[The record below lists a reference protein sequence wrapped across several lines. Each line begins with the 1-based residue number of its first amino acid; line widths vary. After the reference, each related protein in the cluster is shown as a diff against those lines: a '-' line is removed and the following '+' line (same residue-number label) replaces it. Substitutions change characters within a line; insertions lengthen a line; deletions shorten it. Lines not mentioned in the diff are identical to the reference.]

1 MANEVGTM
9 RAAVVTEYGPPSV
22 IALRELRRP
31 LPGPRDLLIRVK
43 ATSVSSG
50 DARVRARRVPAGMG
64 FLMRLAMGWNGPR
77 QPVLGTECSGVVES
91 VGANVTRFGVGDAVV
106 AFPGIDMGAHAA
118 FLCIRE
124 DGPVAKK
131 PEALPW
137 NEAASLL
144 FGGLTALHY
153 LRQKAKVRPGERVL
167 VLGASGTVGAAAVQ
181 IARHAGAEVT
191 AVCSAPNAALVTD
204 LGATYV
210 IDYHAHDFTKT
221 GRTWDV
227 IMDCVGATDYARCRR
242 VLARGGRLLRV
253 ECGLAGQFAAPFQGR
268 FSGHRVIAGA
278 ATERAQDVAVLLDL
292 VREGAYRAV
301 IDDAVPLARIAEA
314 HARVDSGHK
323 RGAVVVTMEDAA

>member
-1 MANEVGTM
+1 MTNEVETM
-9 RAAVVTEYGPPSV
+9 HAAIVTGYGPPSV
-22 IALRELRRP
+22 VMVQERRRP
-31 LPGPRDLLIRVK
+31 QPGPRDLLIRVK

-77 QPVLGTECSGVVES
+77 KPVLGTECAGVVAA
-91 VGANVTRFGVGDAVV
+91 VGTNVTRFRVGDAVV
-106 AFPGIDMGAHAA
+106 AFPGAAMGAHAA
-118 FLCIRE
+118 FLCIQE

-131 PEALPW
+131 PEALSW

-144 FGGLTALHY
+144 FGGTTALYY

-167 VLGASGTVGAAAVQ
+167 VLGASGAVGAAAVQ

-191 AVCSAPNAALVTD
+191 AVCSAANAALARD
-204 LGATYV
+204 LGATHV
-210 IDYHAHDFTKT
+210 IDYHARDFSKT
-221 GRTWDV
+221 GDTWDV
-227 IMDCVGATDYARCRR
+227 IMDCVGATDYARSHR

-253 ECGLAGQFAAPFQGR
+253 TCGLLGQLAAPFQGR
-268 FSGHRVIAGA
+268 LSGHRVIAGVA
-278 ATERAQDVAVLLDL
+278 EERPEDVAVLLDL

-301 IDDAVPLARIAEA
+301 IDEAMPFARIAEA

-323 RGAVVVTMEDAA
+323 RGSVVVTIEDAA